1 MWDAL
6 ADIAEREH
14 TTLNE
19 LLTSVAEGQSESS
32 FTASVRVYTLAYF
45 RGLATGQQHAMMP
58 RRARA

>member
-6 ADIAEREH
+6 ADIAEREQ

-45 RGLATGQQHAMMP
+45 RGLANGQQHLMTP